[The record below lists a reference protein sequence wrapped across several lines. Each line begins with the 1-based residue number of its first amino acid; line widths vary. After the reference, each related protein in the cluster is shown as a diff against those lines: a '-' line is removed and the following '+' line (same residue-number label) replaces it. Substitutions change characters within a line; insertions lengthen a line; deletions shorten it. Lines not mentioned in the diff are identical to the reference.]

1 MTAVP
6 YKKYFLIS
14 RPRFDTASRRW
25 FPYVSVVW
33 NAVDYGDPE
42 GGFPYH
48 VFREHDQTFNTEE
61 EALVFGF
68 TFVRA
73 RVDGNLRGVKQTE

>member
-6 YKKYFLIS
+6 YKKYYLIS
-14 RPRFDTASRRW
+14 RPRYDAVSRRW

-33 NAVDYGDPE
+33 NAVDHGDPA
-42 GGFPYH
+42 GSFPYH

-61 EALVFGF
+61 EALAFGF
-68 TFVRA
+68 TFGRA
-73 RVDGNLRGVKQTE
+73 WVDGTLRGAK